1 MARKQDPAKPVDQV
15 ERADDAGDPG
25 DVEGHTFEY
34 ARFTARERAREA
46 DEWAKK
52 EAIRKEA
59 RGLRDR
65 LTKRG

>member
-1 MARKQDPAKPVDQV
+1 MASKQDPEEPVDQV
-15 ERADDAGDPG
+15 ETADDAGDAE

-34 ARFTARERAREA
+34 ARFAARERAREA
-46 DEWAKK
+46 DAWAKK

-59 RGLRDR
+59 RSLRDR